1 METSYAQQ
9 ENLDQDE
16 FNKKIE
22 AETPEVLD
30 KLMDGLVKLYR
41 SKDRSGELAS
51 GEIELPLPTGES
63 LSTTEAQ
70 SEGQEKGL
78 DAWPVFLAP

>member
-22 AETPEVLD
+22 AETPEMLD
-30 KLMDGLVKLYR
+30 SV
-41 SKDRSGELAS
+41 
-51 GEIELPLPTGES
+51 IHN
-63 LSTTEAQ
+63 
-70 SEGQEKGL
+70 
-78 DAWPVFLAP
+78 